1 MLKELFNEKK
11 AAQVA
16 AFFLIQA
23 KTPLEILKLMK
34 LMYLAERG
42 SFASYG
48 EGMVGDR
55 LVSMPHG
62 PVLSIT
68 HNFMNGELTSSLGGW
83 DAWIADRAARMLTLS
98 DAKSLAKVEDLLEL
112 SDADIQVLE
121 TTWQQFGRMT
131 AWQLRDYTHDHCP
144 EWQDPD
150 GSMIPMK
157 PEDLFKALNFSA
169 EQSTAYLGRMRQ
181 QAVINAAHAT
191 LTH

>member
-16 AFFLIQA
+16 AFFLIQS

-68 HNFMNGELTSSLGGW
+68 HNFMNGELTSSADGW
-83 DAWIADRAARMLTLS
+83 DTWIADRAVRMLTLS
-98 DAKSLAKVEDLLEL
+98 DAKARAQLDDLLEL
-112 SDADIQVLE
+112 SDADIQMLE

-131 AWQLRDYTHDHCP
+131 AWQLREYTHDHCP

-157 PEDLFKALNFSA
+157 PEDLFNALKFSA
-169 EQSTAYLGRMRQ
+169 EQSTTYLGRMRQ
-181 QAVINAAHAT
+181 QAAINAAHAT
-191 LTH
+191 LTL